1 MKIVVLTGS
10 WNCGK
15 SYAIYELAQWM
26 LDNGWQDDSDDLREI
41 CKRTSMSFDEA
52 REKRDGSEDIRQFFV
67 RSGLRCLLWA
77 PMDDRDCL
85 GSLKKTIERIRNTGR
100 KIDYFITTL
109 RRFDDSQFQLT
120 LQKMR
125 WSESGADLLD
135 SDGQEILQ
143 IPMLRVKH
151 ELNDS
156 KKIIQWYNMRVAR
169 LLQTLFT
176 YLVAPT
182 DI

>member
-1 MKIVVLTGS
+1 MRIIVLTGS

-15 SYAIYELAQWM
+15 SHAIYELAQWM
-26 LDNGWQDDSDDLREI
+26 LDNGWKDDSDSLDDI
-41 CKRTSMSFDEA
+41 CKRTNMSFDEA
-52 REKRDGSEDIRQFFV
+52 LEKEDRSEDIKQLFV

-77 PMDDRDCL
+77 PMDISSCREA
-85 GSLKKTIERIRNTGR
+85 LKRVIEQIKNTGR
-100 KIDYFITTL
+100 KIDYLITTL
-109 RRFDDSQFQLT
+109 RRYDDREYKMT
-120 LQKMR
+120 LQEMG

-156 KKIIQWYNMRVAR
+156 KKVIQWYNMRVAR

-176 YLVAPT
+176 YPVAPT

>member
-67 RSGLRCLLWA
+67 RWKL
-77 PMDDRDCL
+77 
-85 GSLKKTIERIRNTGR
+85 
-100 KIDYFITTL
+100 
-109 RRFDDSQFQLT
+109 
-120 LQKMR
+120 
-125 WSESGADLLD
+125 
-135 SDGQEILQ
+135 
-143 IPMLRVKH
+143 
-151 ELNDS
+151 
-156 KKIIQWYNMRVAR
+156 
-169 LLQTLFT
+169 
-176 YLVAPT
+176 PT
-182 DI
+182 PRPFP